1 MTAKTRKLLLRML
14 ALLVAGLCWIGIELI
29 LWQRSEAL
37 GSAFLWLQL
46 PLALSVGATALLARD
61 EKGDLAPKED
71 DSPEEIREQLGELA
85 TRIEQRER
93 ELNERLKTFH
103 EWMEFPQPL
112 DLNQEH
118 ENESSAD
125 IAEKD
130 KRLQKLLDEES
141 ERVFDKILNAQYTVA
156 GELQITQIRD
166 EATDLIRR
174 IAAIYQPDAQD
185 PLLETSVA
193 QILHASSRA
202 SLQFITVLED
212 LPLDVKDYSIQNI
225 YDYVEKGVKAYGV
238 YKKFEPYK
246 PYVDT
251 AYYLGR
257 FAMGASPIS
266 LGAWWLV
273 GTLGQKGAEALT
285 THFLEGQ
292 ALTFLQNLIRVIGYE
307 VASIYGGDIRHR
319 DPNWFYAV
327 EVVELIQT
335 FPASRRSLACG
346 LKEIGRLSLRSEYD
360 RIFLYRCL
368 AAHQSANA
376 ERYDATVLDTAERS
390 QIAERLEQLF
400 LEEIHSTSEET
411 TAAWQV
417 GLQQRLAV
425 QIKLD
430 SRAALQRSA
439 QAASQLA
446 ASSLAGF
453 LVDRRGQDAGKAIAL
468 LESTQTLKQMDPA
481 AKAQWRLTTE
491 KNPPF
496 YFDIPDLD
504 PDSEVA
510 QRYLADLATLILEI
524 PPYREDSRSLFEYV
538 AHALRSGEEAMKE
551 FDDLLIRRMSRNL
564 SGHQPEGQLNGAT
577 AHHLAHTLDAAPLV
591 FVYGGLTFDP
601 ADGDN
606 ADAVVFATDT
616 SCGILNNSSIIW
628 EADDTTRSSQ
638 QTTLGQGHCRLS
650 GGKWKDGKNRLIQID
665 LPLLSGYVTY
675 FKPLVE
681 RFPEA

>member
-1 MTAKTRKLLLRML
+1 MTTQTRRLIYRNV
-14 ALLVAGLCWIGIELI
+14 ALLAAGIGWVAVEIM
-29 LWQRSEAL
+29 LWQQRETL
-37 GSAFLWLQL
+37 GAVFWWLQL
-46 PLALSVGATALLARD
+46 PLTLVIGSISILAQD
-61 EKGDLAPKED
+61 DQIAEAKAESIPED
-71 DSPEEIREQLGELA
+71 IEERLNELA
-85 TRIEQRER
+85 TRIDQRER
-93 ELNERLKTFH
+93 QLNERLKTFH

-112 DLNQEH
+112 DLRAEETQEATS
-118 ENESSAD
+118 E

-141 ERVFDKILNAQYTVA
+141 ERVFDKILNGKYTVD

-174 IAAIYQPDAQD
+174 IAAIYQPDAKD

-307 VASIYGGDIRHR
+307 VGSIYGGDVRHR
-319 DPNWFYAV
+319 DPNWFYAT
-327 EVVELIQT
+327 EVVELIHT

-368 AAHQSANA
+368 ASHQSASPGN
-376 ERYDATVLDTAERS
+376 YDATVLSIAERS

-400 LEEIHSTSEET
+400 LQEIHSTSEET
-411 TAAWQV
+411 TAGWQS

-430 SRAALQRSA
+430 RAAAMQRST

-446 ASSLAGF
+446 AGSLAGF
-453 LVDRRGQDAGKAIAL
+453 LVDRRGLDIDKALSL
-468 LESTQTLKQMDPA
+468 LDRTQTLKRMDPA

-496 YFDIPDLD
+496 YFEIPDLD
-504 PDSEVA
+504 PGSGIAD
-510 QRYLADLATLILEI
+510 RYLADLAALILET
-524 PPYREDSRSLFEYV
+524 PPYRDDSRSLFEYV
-538 AHALRSGEEAMKE
+538 AHALRSGEEAVQQ
-551 FDDLLIRRMSRNL
+551 FDEQLVGRMSRNL
-564 SGHQPEGQLNGAT
+564 SAYQPEGQLSGKIADQ
-577 AHHLAHTLDAAPLV
+577 LAQSLGDAPLR
-591 FVYGGLTFDP
+591 FIYGGLTFDP
-601 ADGDN
+601 PEV
-606 ADAVVFATDT
+606 DAPEAVLFATDDR
-616 SCGILNNSSIIW
+616 CGIIHGASTIW
-628 EADDTTRSSQ
+628 EADNSTRSSQ

-650 GGKWKDGKNRLIQID
+650 GGKWKDGRSRLIKID
-665 LPLLSGYVTY
+665 LPLLSGYATY
-675 FKPLVE
+675 FKPLVD
-681 RFPEA
+681 RFPED

>member
-1 MTAKTRKLLLRML
+1 MTTQTRRLIYRNV
-14 ALLVAGLCWIGIELI
+14 ALLAAGIGWVAVEIM
-29 LWQRSEAL
+29 LWQQRETL
-37 GSAFLWLQL
+37 GAVFWWLQL
-46 PLALSVGATALLARD
+46 PLTLVIGSISILAQD
-61 EKGDLAPKED
+61 DQLAEAKAESIPED
-71 DSPEEIREQLGELA
+71 IEERLNELA
-85 TRIEQRER
+85 TRIDQRER
-93 ELNERLKTFH
+93 QLNERLKTFH

-112 DLNQEH
+112 DLRAEETQEATS
-118 ENESSAD
+118 E

-141 ERVFDKILNAQYTVA
+141 ERVFDKILNGKYTVD

-174 IAAIYQPDAQD
+174 IAAIYQPDAKD

-307 VASIYGGDIRHR
+307 VGSIYGGDVRHR
-319 DPNWFYAV
+319 DPNWFYAT
-327 EVVELIQT
+327 EVVELIHT

-368 AAHQSANA
+368 ASHQSASPGN
-376 ERYDATVLDTAERS
+376 YDATVLSTAERS

-400 LEEIHSTSEET
+400 LQEIHSTSEET
-411 TAAWQV
+411 TAGWQS

-430 SRAALQRSA
+430 RAAAMQRST

-446 ASSLAGF
+446 AGSLAGF
-453 LVDRRGQDAGKAIAL
+453 LVDRRGLDIDKALSL
-468 LESTQTLKQMDPA
+468 LDRTQTLKRMDPA

-496 YFDIPDLD
+496 YFEIPDLD
-504 PDSEVA
+504 PGSGIAD
-510 QRYLADLATLILEI
+510 RYLADLAALILET
-524 PPYREDSRSLFEYV
+524 PPYRDDSRSLFEYV
-538 AHALRSGEEAMKE
+538 AHALRSGEEAVQQ
-551 FDDLLIRRMSRNL
+551 FDEQLVGRMSRNL
-564 SGHQPEGQLNGAT
+564 SAYQPEGQLSGKIADQ
-577 AHHLAHTLDAAPLV
+577 LAQSLGDAPLR
-591 FVYGGLTFDP
+591 FIYGGLTFDP
-601 ADGDN
+601 PEV
-606 ADAVVFATDT
+606 DAPEAVLFATDDR
-616 SCGILNNSSIIW
+616 CGIIHGASTIW
-628 EADDTTRSSQ
+628 EADNSTRSSQ

-650 GGKWKDGKNRLIQID
+650 GGKWKDGRSRLIKID
-665 LPLLSGYVTY
+665 LPLLSGYATY
-675 FKPLVE
+675 FKPLVD
-681 RFPEA
+681 RFPED